1 MKKFLM
7 PFFMILMVMGIAACS
22 DDSNNGGGSGVS
34 SNTDTAAFV
43 DGLDYSTLD
52 GKSASGEDIAYYKDI
67 MKKMFNNILIE
78 DVAVSGFGTPTSIE
92 FNKAFLGNTD
102 GKEIIVISMT
112 DFIKS
117 FLPSEI
123 FGNQVSGFS
132 GYYEG
137 AMGASFD
144 SDILTQKL
152 TVTDNQND
160 FALFGFFERADIKEW
175 IEYRDKQS
183 KTDEETTAIFQK
195 FASKMKIY
203 KFNVNN

>member
-22 DDSNNGGGSGVS
+22 DDSNNGGDSVP
-34 SNTDTAAFV
+34 NADTAAFV

-52 GKSASGEDIAYYKDI
+52 GKSAPDEDIAYYKDI

-78 DVAVSGFGTPTSIE
+78 DVAISGFGTPTSVE

-123 FGNQVSGFS
+123 SGNQVTGFN
-132 GYYEG
+132 GYFEG
-137 AMGASFD
+137 VNGKQFD
-144 SDILTQKL
+144 RDILTQSL

-160 FALFGFFERADIKEW
+160 FALFGFFERADIQEW
-175 IEYRDKQS
+175 TKYRDKQNRN
-183 KTDEETTAIFQK
+183 DEETTAIFQK

-203 KFNVNN
+203 KFNVNQ

>member
-34 SNTDTAAFV
+34 LNTDTAAFV
-43 DGLDYSTLD
+43 DGLDYSILD
-52 GKSASGEDIAYYKDI
+52 GQSAPDDDIAYYKDL

-102 GKEIIVISMT
+102 GKEIIVIFMT

-123 FGNQVSGFS
+123 SGNQVTGFN
-132 GYYEG
+132 GYFEG
-137 AMGASFD
+137 VYGSVFHR
-144 SDILTQKL
+144 DILTQSL
-152 TVTDNQND
+152 TVADSQND
-160 FALFGFFERADIKEW
+160 FAVFGFFERADIQEW
-175 IEYRDKQS
+175 TKYRDKQN
-183 KTDEETTAIFQK
+183 KNDEETTAIFQK

-203 KFNVNN
+203 KFNINN